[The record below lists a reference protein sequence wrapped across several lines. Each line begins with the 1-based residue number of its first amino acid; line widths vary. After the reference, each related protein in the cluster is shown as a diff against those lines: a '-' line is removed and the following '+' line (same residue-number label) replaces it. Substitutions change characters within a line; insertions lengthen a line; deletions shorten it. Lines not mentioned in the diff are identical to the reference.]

1 MLVCSQSG
9 GELRE
14 YGFYQKLNQVEE
26 ELRLRKERSAEY
38 SFVRIH
44 QRYLVNAVRV
54 EHMDASHVAV
64 GGRELP
70 VSRAMKNEAMQKIAA
85 GNAGGVCMRTVA
97 FLLQLA
103 AVLIS
108 TAFNTKAIG
117 CFLNFK
123 KNRFSRIVAYL
134 SCWVATGN
142 ILFIG
147 DRFNFPVGLA
157 CFCIWDVHCL

>member
-1 MLVCSQSG
+1 
-9 GELRE
+9 
-14 YGFYQKLNQVEE
+14 
-26 ELRLRKERSAEY
+26 
-38 SFVRIH
+38 
-44 QRYLVNAVRV
+44 
-54 EHMDASHVAV
+54 
-64 GGRELP
+64 
-70 VSRAMKNEAMQKIAA
+70 
-85 GNAGGVCMRTVA
+85 MRTVA

-147 DRFNFPVGLA
+147 DRFNFPAGLA
-157 CFCIWDVHCL
+157 VLYLGCTLPVKGAAFEKQQSVSW

>member
-1 MLVCSQSG
+1 
-9 GELRE
+9 
-14 YGFYQKLNQVEE
+14 
-26 ELRLRKERSAEY
+26 
-38 SFVRIH
+38 
-44 QRYLVNAVRV
+44 
-54 EHMDASHVAV
+54 
-64 GGRELP
+64 
-70 VSRAMKNEAMQKIAA
+70 
-85 GNAGGVCMRTVA
+85 MRTVA

-157 CFCIWDVHCL
+157 VFVFGMYIACEGSGIRKNSSQYHCKQYVLAYNTLADNWAERLFAEHRFI